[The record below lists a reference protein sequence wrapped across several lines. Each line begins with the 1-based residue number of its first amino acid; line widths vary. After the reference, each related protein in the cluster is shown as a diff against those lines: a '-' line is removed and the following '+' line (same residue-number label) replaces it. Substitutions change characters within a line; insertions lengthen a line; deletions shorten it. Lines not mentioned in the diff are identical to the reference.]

1 MFKELGVISPFQYF
15 FLFINIQDI
24 AIKKTSNIKVDFK
37 MSNAAKE
44 NIVIFKTNKDK
55 LIEVIL
61 NELSF
66 LNTCF
71 YKAESMALRGHIK
84 VTVDTLENL
93 LKIQGFDNSPLSDD
107 QFRGMTGFVR
117 QQIKFLVR
125 EFSKEVAAKWQ

>member
-1 MFKELGVISPFQYF
+1 
-15 FLFINIQDI
+15 
-24 AIKKTSNIKVDFK
+24 
-37 MSNAAKE
+37 MSNATKE
-44 NIVIFKTNKDK
+44 IIVIFKTNKDK

-71 YKAESMALRGHIK
+71 YKTDSIILRGHLK
-84 VTVDTLENL
+84 VVVDTLENL
-93 LKIQGFDNSPLSDD
+93 LKIQGFDSSPLSDD

-125 EFSKEVAAKWQ
+125 EFSKEVAAK